1 MRFANRFFVPLWNRD
16 NIANIQIVF
25 KEDFGTEGR
34 GGYFDEYGFVP
45 LIVTGSQL
53 GSSVDYILIIVI

>member
-1 MRFANRFFVPLWNRD
+1 M
-16 NIANIQIVF
+16 QIVF

-45 LIVTGSQL
+45 LIVTGSHL
-53 GSSVDYILIIVI
+53 GSSADYILIIVI

>member
-1 MRFANRFFVPLWNRD
+1 M
-16 NIANIQIVF
+16 QIVF

-53 GSSVDYILIIVI
+53 GSSADYILIIVI